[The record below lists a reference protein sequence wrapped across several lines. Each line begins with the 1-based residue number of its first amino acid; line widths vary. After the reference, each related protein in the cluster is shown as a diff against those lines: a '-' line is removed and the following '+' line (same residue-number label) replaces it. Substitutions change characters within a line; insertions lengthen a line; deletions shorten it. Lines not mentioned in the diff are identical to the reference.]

1 VPPILHRKEVKPM
14 DKTMIYEYE
23 LSFPDPIDQKFKDRR
38 KPERKMNVGSN
49 RKHWKSNHKARK
61 NWQRNLQR

>member
-1 VPPILHRKEVKPM
+1 M